1 MSIHS
6 IGGST
11 IINGLIA
18 IMKLAVI
25 VLIILKKPQRREATM
40 MKKVEIISLAVDP
53 DLKEAIQEEA
63 EKQDRS
69 VSSLI
74 RLIIKKALEGAEG
87 IKK

>member
-1 MSIHS
+1 
-6 IGGST
+6 
-11 IINGLIA
+11 
-18 IMKLAVI
+18 
-25 VLIILKKPQRREATM
+25 M